1 MKGARIL
8 LESLKKEG
16 VRVIFGIPGG
26 AIIPIYDELY
36 DETEIRHI
44 LMRHEQGAAHAA
56 DGYARAL
63 GRPGVCMATSGPGA
77 TNLITG
83 IATAYMDSSPVISI
97 AGQVPT
103 FLIGTDAFQE
113 ADLFSLMLPITKNN
127 FLIKKTEEIPR
138 IIKMAFEIA
147 CSGRPGPVHIDIPKD
162 VQVNEA
168 EFEYPTHRL
177 YNYEVPNPSIERL
190 KKAAEMLMNAEKPI
204 IMVGG
209 GAIFSGASEE
219 ILKLVELLQS
229 PVVTTLMGKGIIPET
244 HPLCLGMVG
253 MHGSRITNL
262 AVQECDLLF
271 AIGVRFDDRATGK
284 VQSFAPKA
292 KIIQLDIDPSEIGKN
307 VRCDLPIV
315 GDAKQSLKGIIDCL
329 VISYNKKE
337 KNAWKERLEELRK
350 ENPPIYFDEKSAPI
364 KPPVVIKGLMNLLS
378 DDDIITTE
386 VGQCQMWA
394 AIYYKVRKPRKFISS
409 GGLGTMGFGL
419 PAAIGAKIACPNC
432 RVVDVAGDGSF
443 LMNCNQLATAVEEEI
458 PIVVVI
464 LDNRYLGMVRQW
476 QELFSNKRYSG
487 VYLGERTDFV
497 KLAESFGA
505 KGWRV
510 ERPSELEETLK
521 EALNC
526 GEPAVVDV
534 LVERE
539 MNVFPMVI
547 PGASIFEMIGKDQI
561 LT

>member
-8 LESLKKEG
+8 LESLKKEK
-16 VRVIFGIPGG
+16 VKVIFGIPGG
-26 AIIPIYDELY
+26 ATIPIYDELY
-36 DETEIRHI
+36 SETEITHI

-56 DGYARAL
+56 DGYARAS
-63 GRPGVCMATSGPGA
+63 GKHGVCMATSGPGA

-103 FLIGTDAFQE
+103 SLIGTDAFQE
-113 ADLFSLMLPITKNN
+113 ADIFSLMLPITKHN

-138 IIKMAFEIA
+138 VVKMAFEIA

-177 YNYEVPNPSIERL
+177 YNYELPKPSMERL
-190 KKAAEMLMNAEKPI
+190 KKAAEMLMNSDKPI

-219 ILKLVELLQS
+219 ILRLAELLQA

-244 HPLCLGMVG
+244 HPLCLGMLG

-262 AVQECDLLF
+262 AVQECDLLL
-271 AIGVRFDDRATGK
+271 AVGVRFDDRATGK
-284 VQSFAPKA
+284 VQNFAPKA
-292 KIIQLDIDPSEIGKN
+292 KIVQIDIDASEIGKN
-307 VRCDLPIV
+307 VRCDLSII

-329 VISYNKKE
+329 IKSFTKK
-337 KNAWKERLEELRK
+337 KSVWKERLEELRK
-350 ENPPIYFDEKSAPI
+350 ENPPVYFDEKSIPI
-364 KPPVVIKGLMNLLS
+364 KPPVVIKTLMKLLN

-419 PAAIGAKIACPNC
+419 PAAIGAKVACPDC
-432 RVVDVAGDGSF
+432 KVVDIAGDGSF
-443 LMNCNQLATAVEEEI
+443 LMSCNQLATAVEEKI

-476 QELFSNKRYSG
+476 QELFAERRYSE
-487 VYLGERTDFV
+487 VYLGEKTDFV
-497 KLAESFGA
+497 KIAEGFGA

-510 ERPSELEETLK
+510 ERPTELEESLK

-534 LVERE
+534 IIERE
-539 MNVFPMVI
+539 MNVFPMVT
-547 PGASIFEMIGKDQI
+547 PGASIHEMIGKDQM

>member
-16 VRVIFGIPGG
+16 VKVIFGIPGG
-26 AIIPIYDELY
+26 ATIPIYDELY
-36 DETEIRHI
+36 NETEIRHI

-56 DGYARAL
+56 DGYARAS
-63 GRPGVCMATSGPGA
+63 GKPGVCMATSGPGA

-113 ADLFSLMLPITKNN
+113 ADLFSLMLPITKIN

-138 IIKMAFEIA
+138 TVKMAFEIA
-147 CSGRPGPVHIDIPKD
+147 CSGRPGPVHIDIPRD

-168 EFEYPTHRL
+168 EFDYPTYRL
-177 YNYEVPNPSIERL
+177 YNYEAPKPSIERL
-190 KKAAEMLMNAEKPI
+190 KKAAEMLMNSEKPI
-204 IMVGG
+204 LMVGG

-219 ILKLVELLQS
+219 ILKLAELLQS
-229 PVVTTLMGKGIIPET
+229 PVVTTLMGKGSIPEN
-244 HPLCLGMVG
+244 HPLCLGMLG

-284 VQSFAPKA
+284 VQSFATKA

-307 VRCDLPIV
+307 VRCDLPII
-315 GDAKQSLKGIIDCL
+315 GDAKQSLRGIIDCL
-329 VISYNKKE
+329 IKSFNKE
-337 KNAWKERLEELRK
+337 KRNAWKERLEELRK
-350 ENPPIYFDEKSAPI
+350 ENPPIYFDEKSIPI
-364 KPPVVIKGLMNLLS
+364 KPPVVIKSLMNLLNE
-378 DDDIITTE
+378 DDIITTE

-409 GGLGTMGFGL
+409 GGLGTMGFGF
-419 PAAIGAKIACPNC
+419 PAAIGAKMACPNC

-458 PIVVVI
+458 PVVVVI

-476 QELFSNKRYSG
+476 QELFFKKRYSG

-539 MNVFPMVI
+539 MNVFPIVA
-547 PGASIFEMIGKDQI
+547 PGASILEMIGKDQV

>member
-8 LESLKKEG
+8 LESLKKEK
-16 VRVIFGIPGG
+16 VKVIFGIPGG
-26 AIIPIYDELY
+26 ATIPIYDELY
-36 DETEIRHI
+36 SETEITHI

-56 DGYARAL
+56 DGYARAS
-63 GRPGVCMATSGPGA
+63 GKHGVCMATSGPGA

-103 FLIGTDAFQE
+103 SLIGTDAFQE
-113 ADLFSLMLPITKNN
+113 VDIFSLMLPITKHN

-138 IIKMAFEIA
+138 VVKMAFEIA

-177 YNYEVPNPSIERL
+177 YNYELPKPSMERL
-190 KKAAEMLMNAEKPI
+190 KKAAEMLMNSDKPM

-219 ILKLVELLQS
+219 ILKLAELLQA

-244 HPLCLGMVG
+244 HPLCLGMLG

-262 AVQECDLLF
+262 AVQECDLLL
-271 AIGVRFDDRATGK
+271 AVGVRFDDRATGK
-284 VQSFAPKA
+284 VQNFAPKA
-292 KIIQLDIDPSEIGKN
+292 KIVQIDIDASEIGKN
-307 VRCDLPIV
+307 VRCDLSII

-329 VISYNKKE
+329 IKSFTKK
-337 KNAWKERLEELRK
+337 KNVWKERLEELRK
-350 ENPPIYFDEKSAPI
+350 ENPPVYFDEKSIPI
-364 KPPVVIKGLMNLLS
+364 KPPVVIKTLMKLLN

-419 PAAIGAKIACPNC
+419 PAAIGAKVACPDC
-432 RVVDVAGDGSF
+432 KVVDVAGDGSF
-443 LMNCNQLATAVEEEI
+443 LMSCNQLATAVEEKI

-476 QELFSNKRYSG
+476 QELFAERRYSE
-487 VYLGERTDFV
+487 VYLGEKTDFV
-497 KLAESFGA
+497 KIAEGFGA

-510 ERPSELEETLK
+510 ERPTELEESLK

-534 LVERE
+534 IIERE
-539 MNVFPMVI
+539 MNVFPMVT
-547 PGASIFEMIGKDQI
+547 PGASIREMIGKDQM